1 MKEKVKKFFKIIVG
15 VSFVVFLT
23 YSIPFV
29 IESVLWKR
37 DLFTFAFQSKFSNEV
52 WFGFIASYLG
62 AIGTIVLGAIAFWQN
77 KRYKELSDKSS
88 KETQDIQEELKVLNE
103 KTLAAIET
111 LKKIEVAIYTPVIQD
126 VHFSFYGCKKE
137 SIDEYFDKYETQV
150 NLIGV
155 GFEDCN
161 MSTEK
166 LMEKYKTF
174 VVVIQNIGE
183 KTLRNITCCNL
194 LINNKVVSSR
204 TSQSSDVASGN
215 FLCIMFVNV
224 DNENGTSIEAQF
236 EFYTLLMERYVF
248 NAEIHF
254 ISVDDVEI
262 DTFVNISE
270 PYKQCLSDAQYF

>member
-1 MKEKVKKFFKIIVG
+1 M
-15 VSFVVFLT
+15 
-23 YSIPFV
+23 
-29 IESVLWKR
+29 
-37 DLFTFAFQSKFSNEV
+37 
-52 WFGFIASYLG
+52 
-62 AIGTIVLGAIAFWQN
+62 
-77 KRYKELSDKSS
+77 
-88 KETQDIQEELKVLNE
+88 
-103 KTLAAIET
+103 
-111 LKKIEVAIYTPVIQD
+111 
-126 VHFSFYGCKKE
+126 
-137 SIDEYFDKYETQV
+137 
-150 NLIGV
+150 

-161 MSTEK
+161 TPTEK

-224 DNENGTSIEAQF
+224 DNESGTSIEAQF

-248 NAEIHF
+248 NVEIHF